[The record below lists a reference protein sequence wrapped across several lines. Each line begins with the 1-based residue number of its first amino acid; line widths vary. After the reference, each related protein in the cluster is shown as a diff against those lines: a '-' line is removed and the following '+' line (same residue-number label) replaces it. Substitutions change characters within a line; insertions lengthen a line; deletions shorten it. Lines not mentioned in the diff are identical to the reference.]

1 MVGIGPKKQ
10 LVASRDMVGT
20 FRDIR
25 GNSRPSHDVDAAERP
40 VSRRLDTWKEIA
52 SFIGRDERTA
62 KRWEA
67 TRGLPVHRP
76 PGGGRSKVYAYTD
89 EVWRWM
95 HEIAEL
101 EPPPVE
107 SASDAESGS
116 DLVKAQP
123 RSVDGLGILAR
134 RRRWPLRAALTLG
147 LACAVVIGLVAVIG
161 TALRPSPPVKVN
173 ADADKDAAEFYRA
186 GLHDWSTRTPEG
198 LHTAL
203 DEFTQSIIRDPN
215 YAPAYAGLANC
226 YNLLREYTD
235 MPASEAYPRAK
246 QAALRALQL
255 DDHLAS
261 AHVALGFEEFYWE
274 WKAPQA
280 LGEFDRAL
288 SIDPNSAL
296 GHHWYANVLL
306 HMGRIA
312 DAQKEI
318 IQAEQIDPTDTSV
331 LSDKGLILFYGGQL
345 QEASDLLLRME
356 RTTPEHLSPHR
367 YLAELYFAENDFD
380 DYLNEQHLIASMRQD
395 DALKQIADRA
405 SEGWRTGGRQGLLK
419 ATLAAQLSL
428 LSRGLS
434 TNYEVARSLARLGD
448 QSQAMQYLKVSLERR
463 EPQFMAVRIDP
474 ALASLRAL
482 EGFPALAAGI
492 VKG

>member
-1 MVGIGPKKQ
+1 M
-10 LVASRDMVGT
+10 ASRDIVGT

-25 GNSRPSHDVDAAERP
+25 GNSRPSPPVDAP
-40 VSRRLDTWKEIA
+40 QHPSPRRLDTWKEIA

-95 HEIAEL
+95 HATSETAPSSAAEVAADETL
-101 EPPPVE
+101 
-107 SASDAESGS
+107 DRS
-116 DLVKAQP
+116 DLAAEPDAGAIDPEVDSAQT
-123 RSVDGLGILAR
+123 RS
-134 RRRWPLRAALTLG
+134 WSLRGALPLG
-147 LACAVVIGLVAVIG
+147 LACAVAFGLVALVTG
-161 TALRPSPPVKVN
+161 LSFLPPSPAKLTG
-173 ADADKDAAEFYRA
+173 ATSKDAAELYRA

-203 DEFTQSIIRDPN
+203 DEFTQAIVRDPR

-235 MPASEAYPRAK
+235 MPPGQAYPRAK
-246 QAALRALQL
+246 ASALRAIQL
-255 DDHLAS
+255 DDRLATAHL
-261 AHVALGFEEFYWE
+261 ALGFEEFYWE
-274 WKAPQA
+274 WKAPEA
-280 LGEFDRAL
+280 LREFSRAL

-306 HMGRIA
+306 HLGRIQ
-312 DAQKEI
+312 DALKEI
-318 IQAEQIDPTDTSV
+318 NQAEQIDPADTSV
-331 LSDKGLILFYGGQL
+331 LSDKGLILFHSGQL
-345 QEASDLLLRME
+345 QEASDLLLRIE
-356 RTTPEHLSPHR
+356 RTSPEHLSAHR
-367 YLAELYFAENDFD
+367 YLAELYFTENDFD
-380 DYLNEQHLIASMRQD
+380 DYLNEQHLIASIRQD

-405 SEGWRTGGRQGLLK
+405 GEGWRSGGRQGLLK

-428 LSRGLS
+428 LNRGLS
-434 TNYEVARSLARLGD
+434 SNYEVARSLARLGE
-448 QSQAMQYLKVSLERR
+448 QTRAMQFLNASLARR
-463 EPQFMAVRIDP
+463 EPQFMAVRVDP

-482 EGFPALAAGI
+482 EGFPALASAI
-492 VKG
+492 AKT